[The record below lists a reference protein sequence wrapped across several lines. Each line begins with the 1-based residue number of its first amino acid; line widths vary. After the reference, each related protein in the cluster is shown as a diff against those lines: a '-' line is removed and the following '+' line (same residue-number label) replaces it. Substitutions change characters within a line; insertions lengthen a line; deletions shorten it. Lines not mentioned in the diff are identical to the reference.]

1 MTTIW
6 QGLVLGSLY
15 ALIATGYNIVL
26 LSAGMVNF
34 AYATFVMAGTY
45 SAFVVSVEWGL
56 PWPVGVLLGAVV
68 VAVLSV
74 LMERLAL
81 QRLIA
86 EHRHLT
92 ALIVTIGVS
101 QIVEGVVKV
110 MFGDRPRSV
119 PTVVASDTVR
129 LFGGIVRPSDL
140 LLIALVI
147 VVVIALHLT
156 MTRTM
161 VGLGALASAEDPDA
175 AGARGINARGLGMG
189 AFALSGAV
197 AGGMGLFVAGNTYAD
212 ANLGHALAVLGIVAV
227 VIGGAGNQLGGLI
240 GGFIA
245 GLLSAL
251 AGRYLGAEYAQ
262 VAVFVLLL
270 VILLVKP
277 AGFFGAPAQRTV

>member
-34 AYATFVMAGTY
+34 AYATLLMAGTY
-45 SAFVVSVEWGL
+45 TAFVVTVEWNL
-56 PWPVGVLLGAVV
+56 PWPLGVLIGALLI
-68 VAVLSV
+68 AVLSL
-74 LMERLAL
+74 LMERVAL
-81 QRLIA
+81 RKLIA

-101 QIVEGVVKV
+101 QIIEGVVKV
-110 MFGDRPRSV
+110 VFGDQPRSV
-119 PTVVASDTVR
+119 PTVIDSDTVR
-129 LFGGIVRPSDL
+129 LLGGIVRPSDL

-147 VVVIALHLT
+147 IVVVLLHLT

-197 AGGMGLFVAGNTYAD
+197 AGGMALFVAGNTYAD
-212 ANLGHALAVLGIVAV
+212 ANLGHSLAVLGIVAV

-277 AGFFGAPAQRTV
+277 GGFFGAPAQRTV

>member
-1 MTTIW
+1 MTTVW

-34 AYATFVMAGTY
+34 AYATFLMVGTY
-45 SAFVVSVEWGL
+45 AAFVVTVEWDM
-56 PWPVGVLLGAVV
+56 PWPLGVLIGAAF
-68 VAVLSV
+68 VAVLSL
-74 LMERLAL
+74 LMERIAL
-81 QRLIA
+81 RKLIA
-86 EHRHLT
+86 QHRHLT

-101 QIVEGVVKV
+101 QILEGVAKV
-110 MFGDRPRSV
+110 IFGDSPRSV
-119 PTVVASDTVR
+119 PTVISSDTIR

-140 LLIALVI
+140 LLI
-147 VVVIALHLT
+147 VVVVAVVVLLHLT

-175 AGARGINARGLGMG
+175 AGARGINARGIGMG

-197 AGGMGLFVAGNTYAD
+197 AGGIGLFVAGNTYAD
-212 ANLGHALAVLGIVAV
+212 ANLGHSLAVLGIVAV
-227 VIGGAGNQLGGLI
+227 VIGGAGNQLGGLV

-270 VILLVKP
+270 MILLVKP
-277 AGFFGAPAQRTV
+277 GGFFGAPAQRTV

>member
-15 ALIATGYNIVL
+15 ALVATGYNIVL

-34 AYATFVMAGTY
+34 AYATLLMAGTY
-45 SAFVVSVEWGL
+45 TAFVVTVEWNL
-56 PWPVGVLLGAVV
+56 PWPLGVLIGALLI
-68 VAVLSV
+68 AVLSL
-74 LMERLAL
+74 LMERVAL
-81 QRLIA
+81 RKLIA

-101 QIVEGVVKV
+101 QIIEGVVKV
-110 MFGDRPRSV
+110 AFGDQPRSV
-119 PTVVASDTVR
+119 PTVIDSDTVR
-129 LFGGIVRPSDL
+129 LLGGIVRPSDL

-147 VVVIALHLT
+147 IVVVLLHLT

-197 AGGMGLFVAGNTYAD
+197 AGGMALFVAGNTYAD
-212 ANLGHALAVLGIVAV
+212 ANLGHSLAVLGIVAV

-277 AGFFGAPAQRTV
+277 GGFFGAPAQRTV

>member
-34 AYATFVMAGTY
+34 AYATFLMAGTY
-45 SAFVVSVEWGL
+45 TAFVVTVEWNL
-56 PWPVGVLLGAVV
+56 PWPLGVLIGALLI
-68 VAVLSV
+68 AVLSLV
-74 LMERLAL
+74 MERVAL
-81 QRLIA
+81 RKLIA

-101 QIVEGVVKV
+101 QILEGVIKV
-110 MFGDRPRSV
+110 IFGDRPRSV
-119 PTVVASDTVR
+119 PTVIPSDTIR
-129 LFGGIVRPSDL
+129 LLGGIVRPSDL
-140 LLIALVI
+140 LLIAIVI
-147 VVVIALHLT
+147 VVVVLLHLT

-197 AGGMGLFVAGNTYAD
+197 AGGLALFVAGNTYAD
-212 ANLGHALAVLGIVAV
+212 SNLGHSLAVLGIVAV
-227 VIGGAGNQLGGLI
+227 VIGGAGNQLGGLL

-277 AGFFGAPAQRTV
+277 GGFFGAPAQRTV

>member
-34 AYATFVMAGTY
+34 AYATFLMAGTY
-45 SAFVVSVEWGL
+45 TAFVVTVEWNL
-56 PWPVGVLLGAVV
+56 PWPLGVLIGALLI
-68 VAVLSV
+68 AALS
-74 LMERLAL
+74 LIMERVAL
-81 QRLIA
+81 RKLIA

-101 QIVEGVVKV
+101 QILEGVVKV
-110 MFGDRPRSV
+110 IFGDRPRSV
-119 PTVVASDTVR
+119 PTVIPSDTVR

-147 VVVIALHLT
+147 VVVVLLHLT

-197 AGGMGLFVAGNTYAD
+197 AGGMALFVAGNTYAD
-212 ANLGHALAVLGIVAV
+212 SNLGHSLAVLGIVAV

-277 AGFFGAPAQRTV
+277 GGFFGAPAQRAV

>member
-1 MTTIW
+1 MTTVW

-34 AYATFVMAGTY
+34 AYATFLMVGTY
-45 SAFVVSVEWGL
+45 AAFVVTVEWDM
-56 PWPVGVLLGAVV
+56 PWPVGVLIGAAL
-68 VAVLSV
+68 VAVLSL
-74 LMERLAL
+74 LMERIAL
-81 QRLIA
+81 RKLIA
-86 EHRHLT
+86 QHRHLT

-101 QIVEGVVKV
+101 QILEGVAKV
-110 MFGDRPRSV
+110 IFGDSPRSV
-119 PTVVASDTVR
+119 PTVVSSDTIR

-140 LLIALVI
+140 LLI
-147 VVVIALHLT
+147 VVVVAVVVLLHLA

-175 AGARGINARGLGMG
+175 AGARGINARGIGMG
-189 AFALSGAV
+189 AFALSGVV
-197 AGGMGLFVAGNTYAD
+197 AGGIGLFVAGNTYAD
-212 ANLGHALAVLGIVAV
+212 ANLGHSLAVLGIVAV
-227 VIGGAGNQLGGLI
+227 VIGGAGNQLGGLV
-240 GGFIA
+240 GGYIA

-270 VILLVKP
+270 MILLVKP
-277 AGFFGAPAQRTV
+277 GGFFGAPAQRTV

>member
-34 AYATFVMAGTY
+34 AYATLLMAGTY
-45 SAFVVSVEWGL
+45 TAFVVTVEWNL
-56 PWPVGVLLGAVV
+56 PWPLGVLIGALLI
-68 VAVLSV
+68 AVLSL
-74 LMERLAL
+74 LMERVAL
-81 QRLIA
+81 RKLIA

-101 QIVEGVVKV
+101 QIIEGVVKV
-110 MFGDRPRSV
+110 AFGDQPRSV
-119 PTVVASDTVR
+119 PTVIDSDTVR
-129 LFGGIVRPSDL
+129 LLGGIVRPSDL
-140 LLIALVI
+140 LLIALFII
-147 VVVIALHLT
+147 VVVLLHLT

-175 AGARGINARGLGMG
+175 AGARGINARGLRMG

-197 AGGMGLFVAGNTYAD
+197 AGGMALFVAGNTYAD
-212 ANLGHALAVLGIVAV
+212 ANLGHSLAVLGIVAV

-277 AGFFGAPAQRTV
+277 GGFFGAPAQRTV

>member
-15 ALIATGYNIVL
+15 ALVATGYNIVL

-34 AYATFVMAGTY
+34 AYATLLMAGTY
-45 SAFVVSVEWGL
+45 TAFVVTVEWNL
-56 PWPVGVLLGAVV
+56 PWLLGVLIGALLI
-68 VAVLSV
+68 AVLSL
-74 LMERLAL
+74 LMERVAL
-81 QRLIA
+81 RKLIA

-101 QIVEGVVKV
+101 QIIEGVVKV
-110 MFGDRPRSV
+110 AFGDQPRSV
-119 PTVVASDTVR
+119 PTVIDSDTVR
-129 LFGGIVRPSDL
+129 LLGGIVRPSDL

-147 VVVIALHLT
+147 IVVVLLHLT

-197 AGGMGLFVAGNTYAD
+197 AGGMALFVAGNTYAD
-212 ANLGHALAVLGIVAV
+212 ANLGHSLAVLGIVAV

-277 AGFFGAPAQRTV
+277 GGFFGAPAQRTV

>member
-45 SAFVVSVEWGL
+45 SAFVVTVQWGL
-56 PWPVGVLLGAVV
+56 PWPVGILLGAVL
-68 VAVLSV
+68 VAVLSL

-81 QRLIA
+81 RKLIA

-110 MFGDRPRSV
+110 IFGDRPRSV
-119 PTVVASDTVR
+119 PTVISSDTIR

-197 AGGMGLFVAGNTYAD
+197 AGGMALFVAGNTYAD

-277 AGFFGAPAQRTV
+277 GGFFGAPAQRTV

>member
-34 AYATFVMAGTY
+34 AYATLLMAGTY
-45 SAFVVSVEWGL
+45 TAFVVTVEWNL
-56 PWPVGVLLGAVV
+56 PWPLGVLIGALLI
-68 VAVLSV
+68 AVLSL
-74 LMERLAL
+74 LMERVAL
-81 QRLIA
+81 RKLIA

-101 QIVEGVVKV
+101 QIIEGVVKV
-110 MFGDRPRSV
+110 AFGDQPRSV
-119 PTVVASDTVR
+119 PTVIDSDTVR
-129 LFGGIVRPSDL
+129 LLGGIVRPSDL

-147 VVVIALHLT
+147 IVVVLLHLT

-197 AGGMGLFVAGNTYAD
+197 AGGMALFVAGNTYAD
-212 ANLGHALAVLGIVAV
+212 ANLGHSLAVLGIVAV

-270 VILLVKP
+270 MILLVKP
-277 AGFFGAPAQRTV
+277 GGFFGAPAQRTV

>member
-34 AYATFVMAGTY
+34 AYATLLMAGTY
-45 SAFVVSVEWGL
+45 TAFVVTVEWNL
-56 PWPVGVLLGAVV
+56 PWPLGVLIVALLI
-68 VAVLSV
+68 AVLSL
-74 LMERLAL
+74 LMERVAL
-81 QRLIA
+81 RKLIA

-101 QIVEGVVKV
+101 QIIEGVVKV
-110 MFGDRPRSV
+110 AFGDQPRSV
-119 PTVVASDTVR
+119 PTVIDSDTVR
-129 LFGGIVRPSDL
+129 LLGGIVRPSDL

-147 VVVIALHLT
+147 IVVVLLHLT

-197 AGGMGLFVAGNTYAD
+197 AGGMALFVAGNTYAD
-212 ANLGHALAVLGIVAV
+212 ANLGHSLAVLGIVAV

-277 AGFFGAPAQRTV
+277 GGFFGAPAQRTV

>member
-15 ALIATGYNIVL
+15 ALVATGYNIVL

-34 AYATFVMAGTY
+34 AYATFLMAGTY
-45 SAFVVSVEWGL
+45 SAFVATVQWEL
-56 PWPVGVLLGAVV
+56 PWPVGVLIGAVV
-68 VAVLSV
+68 VALLSL
-74 LMERLAL
+74 LMERVAL
-81 QRLIA
+81 RRLIA

-110 MFGDRPRSV
+110 IFGDQPRSV
-119 PTVVASDTVR
+119 PTVISSDTIR
-129 LFGGIVRPSDL
+129 LLGGIVRPSDL
-140 LLIALVI
+140 LLIAVVALVA
-147 VVVIALHLT
+147 VLLHLT

-175 AGARGINARGLGMG
+175 AGARGINARGIGMG

-197 AGGMGLFVAGNTYAD
+197 AGGVGLFVAGNTYAD
-212 ANLGHALAVLGIVAV
+212 SNLGHSLAVLGIVAV

-240 GGFIA
+240 GGLVA

-270 VILLVKP
+270 VILMVKP

>member
-1 MTTIW
+1 VTTVW

-34 AYATFVMAGTY
+34 AYATFLMVGTY
-45 SAFVVSVEWGL
+45 AAFVVTVEWDM
-56 PWPVGVLLGAVV
+56 PWPLGVLIGAAF
-68 VAVLSV
+68 VAVLSL
-74 LMERLAL
+74 LMERIAL
-81 QRLIA
+81 RKLIA
-86 EHRHLT
+86 QHRHLT

-101 QIVEGVVKV
+101 QILEGVAKV
-110 MFGDRPRSV
+110 IFGDSPRSV
-119 PTVVASDTVR
+119 PTVISSDTIR

-140 LLIALVI
+140 LLI
-147 VVVIALHLT
+147 VVVVAVVVLLHLT

-175 AGARGINARGLGMG
+175 AGARGINARGIGMG

-197 AGGMGLFVAGNTYAD
+197 AGGIGLFVAGNTYAD
-212 ANLGHALAVLGIVAV
+212 ANLGHSLAVLGIVAV
-227 VIGGAGNQLGGLI
+227 VIGGAGNQLGGLV

-270 VILLVKP
+270 MILLVKP
-277 AGFFGAPAQRTV
+277 GGFFGAPAQRTV

>member
-34 AYATFVMAGTY
+34 AYATFLMAGTY
-45 SAFVVSVEWGL
+45 TAFVVTVEWNL
-56 PWPVGVLLGAVV
+56 PWPLGVLIGALLI
-68 VAVLSV
+68 AVLSL
-74 LMERLAL
+74 LMERVAL
-81 QRLIA
+81 RKLIA

-101 QIVEGVVKV
+101 QIIEGVVKV
-110 MFGDRPRSV
+110 AFGDQPRSV
-119 PTVVASDTVR
+119 PTVIDSDTVR
-129 LFGGIVRPSDL
+129 LLGGIVRPSDL

-147 VVVIALHLT
+147 IVVVLLHLT

-197 AGGMGLFVAGNTYAD
+197 AGGMALFVAGNTYAD
-212 ANLGHALAVLGIVAV
+212 ANLGHSLAVLGIVAV

-277 AGFFGAPAQRTV
+277 GGFFGAPAQRTV